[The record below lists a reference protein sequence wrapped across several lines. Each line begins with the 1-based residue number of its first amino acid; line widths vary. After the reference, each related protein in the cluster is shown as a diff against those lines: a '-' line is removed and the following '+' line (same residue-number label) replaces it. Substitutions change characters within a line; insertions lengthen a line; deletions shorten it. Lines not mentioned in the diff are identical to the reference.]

1 MKFPQL
7 PLMKTT
13 TKKILV
19 IALASAL
26 TALLGSSCRTA
37 QGFGRDVEHA
47 GEHIEE
53 AAR

>member
-1 MKFPQL
+1 
-7 PLMKTT
+7 MKTT
-13 TKKILV
+13 PKKILILV
-19 IALASAL
+19 LAAAMTALA
-26 TALLGSSCRTA
+26 GSGCRTA